1 MDALSKRRTRDPI
14 PFALRLRSLGSFM
27 LYSRE
32 TYTQPKK
39 KKKRNFTPRKL
50 PSSST
55 SSGPLRKSAGRAS
68 ILRDKNG
75 HEWCCTY

>member
-32 TYTQPKK
+32 TYTLQLVV
-39 KKKRNFTPRKL
+39 R
-50 PSSST
+50 
-55 SSGPLRKSAGRAS
+55 GPLGVF
-68 ILRDKNG
+68 
-75 HEWCCTY
+75 

>member
-32 TYTQPKK
+32 TYTH
-39 KKKRNFTPRKL
+39 RAVLVVGTL
-50 PSSST
+50 
-55 SSGPLRKSAGRAS
+55 LAGVGARFS
-68 ILRDKNG
+68 IR
-75 HEWCCTY
+75 